1 LWPGSC
7 IQCFR
12 EGEVRNGTLIN
23 LVLGL
28 NLAIA
33 GAACSSARGNEDGRD
48 ATASGSG
55 DEVTIAGCLSGTDGR
70 FALTAAPD
78 AAGAVAGRAVVGDER
93 ETHSYM
99 LIGGTNL
106 QEHVGKRVEV
116 RGTIVG
122 GEKELEHEAT
132 KKTEQPDATGSGDR
146 PTVKTQEDVE
156 VEVRQLNVREVRA
169 VSGTCQLTQ

>member
-1 LWPGSC
+1 M
-7 IQCFR
+7 
-12 EGEVRNGTLIN
+12 RNGTLIN

-48 ATASGSG
+48 TAGSGSG
-55 DEVTIAGCLSGTDGR
+55 DEVTVAGCLSGADGR

-78 AAGAVAGRAVVGDER
+78 AGAAIAGRSVAGDER
-93 ETHSYM
+93 ETYSYV
-99 LIGGTNL
+99 LIGGNNL
-106 QEHVGKRVEV
+106 QEHLGKRVEV
-116 RGTIVG
+116 TGTIVG
-122 GEKELEHEAT
+122 DGKDIEHEAT
-132 KKTEQPDATGSGDR
+132 KKTEQPDATGSGDK

-169 VSGTCQLTQ
+169 VSGDCQLTQ